1 MKEYDL
7 ILLYTMSRMHNH
19 YLNIV
24 RHLGS
29 RLRIGLYRADIKK
42 KVRTAQTD
50 RLFLQVCASL
60 GADIL
65 DSGEHRCRVL
75 AVPLFP
81 YQPGFLPSLVTSV
94 IHSERIIGLQT
105 FGYGTQYLQPF
116 LELGICRLYVY
127 DRKAF
132 ERKLKTDEDR
142 AVVHEHFE
150 VVEMGTP
157 VAKYPVFEDFA
168 TDYLVA
174 FPTDLSFVTP
184 RQKAVFLRNVN
195 RLLDRL
201 PADAQVTLKLHNV
214 SDGGRLIER
223 ASRGFVLGER
233 LYRTLGRAGARLF
246 GDGFLRAVEGLPTPA
261 RVRNALV
268 RVYQGYQF
276 ARIEARTTS
285 LSAAT
290 PYFNFGLELFLPGVR
305 KGLITGRSSVV
316 WYALVNR
323 LPVYNCD
330 DETEAARGEGVTDSY
345 AQFGVPPCHGR
356 LEFDEA
362 AYGRVS
368 ESVRGA
374 DLLELLQKELGGR

>member
-1 MKEYDL
+1 MKGYDL

-19 YLNIV
+19 YLSIV

-29 RLRIGLYRADIKK
+29 RLRIGLYRADINK
-42 KVRTAQTD
+42 KVRTAETD
-50 RLFLQVCASL
+50 QLFLRVCTSL
-60 GADIL
+60 GAEIL

-81 YQPGFLPSLVTSV
+81 YQPGFLPSLVASA

-105 FGYGTQYLQPF
+105 FGYGTQYLRPF
-116 LELGICRLYVY
+116 LELGIRRLYVY

-142 AVVHEHFE
+142 AVVRERFE

-184 RQKAVFLRNVN
+184 RQKAVFLGNVN

-201 PADAQVTLKLHNV
+201 PRDAQVMLKLHNV

-233 LYRTLGRAGARLF
+233 LYPRLDHVGAGLF
-246 GDGFLRAVEGLPTPA
+246 GDGFLRTAEGLPIPE
-261 RVRNALV
+261 RIRNVLV
-268 RVYQGYQF
+268 RVCQGYWF
-276 ARIEARTTS
+276 ARIEARTTP

-305 KGLITGRSSVV
+305 KGVITGRSSVV

-345 AQFGVPPCHGR
+345 ASFGVPPCHGR

-362 AYGRVS
+362 AFAKVA
-368 ESVRGA
+368 ESVRSA
-374 DLLELLQKELGGR
+374 DLLELLQKELGSR